1 MRQIIVAAIVAIANL
16 FAAPLSAQE
25 WPSRP
30 IRWIVPFP
38 PGGAADIAVRPV
50 ADALSKALG
59 QPVVVENKT
68 GAAGSVGND
77 IVAKSAPDG
86 YTLLAAV
93 DSITIA
99 PHIDPKLPYDP
110 LKDFVAVSQLSRQPI
125 VLAAHPSLGV
135 STVAELVAIAKAKP
149 GLAYATSGAGT
160 QQHMAGEWFAHLSG
174 LKLVHVPYRG
184 GAPAVADLVS
194 GQVPLASLGST
205 PLIPHWKAGRV
216 KLLAQTTA
224 RRSPGVEDVPT
235 FGEVGYPDLLIDQ
248 WIGVMVLGTCL
259 RN

>member
-99 PHIDPKLPYDP
+99 PHIDPK
-110 LKDFVAVSQLSRQPI
+110 
-125 VLAAHPSLGV
+125 
-135 STVAELVAIAKAKP
+135 
-149 GLAYATSGAGT
+149 
-160 QQHMAGEWFAHLSG
+160 
-174 LKLVHVPYRG
+174 
-184 GAPAVADLVS
+184 
-194 GQVPLASLGST
+194 
-205 PLIPHWKAGRV
+205 
-216 KLLAQTTA
+216 
-224 RRSPGVEDVPT
+224 
-235 FGEVGYPDLLIDQ
+235 
-248 WIGVMVLGTCL
+248 
-259 RN
+259 